1 MDFGQQFWL
10 FVRKVKSEVRNEPEK
25 FEKALA
31 HLPIDTVQQMKSIYI
46 PPYKIDR
53 TGPLLGSGQFG
64 QVMKGTFG
72 TATVCIKSTKI
83 ESAAHNPGLAEQLSK
98 DIFKEAVHMKE
109 MEHENVMH
117 LLGSHFRSNF
127 RFSSNSGVTMDENG
141 NAELIL
147 PMMELGDLKSFLQ
160 DDTARISHKE
170 ALKFSCQIAAGMEY
184 LHTQNIIH
192 RDLAARNC
200 LLGQDYPG

>member
-1 MDFGQQFWL
+1 MSLIDRIKRSESFSSLYKRNSDDPLYKSKSVHRSPASSFTATPTGPMDFGQQFWL

-31 HLPIDTVQQMKSIYI
+31 HLPIATVQQMKSIYI
-46 PPYKIDR
+46 PPYQIDR

-117 LLGSHFRSNF
+117 LLGSHFRFNF
-127 RFSSNSGVTMDENG
+127 RFSSN
-141 NAELIL
+141 
-147 PMMELGDLKSFLQ
+147 
-160 DDTARISHKE
+160 
-170 ALKFSCQIAAGMEY
+170 
-184 LHTQNIIH
+184 
-192 RDLAARNC
+192 
-200 LLGQDYPG
+200 